1 MDIFRSATCD
11 VLSLTVNVIAD
22 KNGRSRFFSFYLL
35 FVLLVKKKASEREM
49 SICKLNVG
57 FCFSVF
63 L

>member
-35 FVLLVKKKASEREM
+35 FVLLEKKKSERER
-49 SICKLNVG
+49 NVY
-57 FCFSVF
+57 

>member
-35 FVLLVKKKASEREM
+35 FVLLVKKKKSERER
-49 SICKLNVG
+49 NVY
-57 FCFSVF
+57 